1 MKNSMSSNTSRLV
14 PDRAAGALRR
24 FARSSSV
31 RLPSPSPSA
40 SSGRLEERAVFKLP
54 CAVALGLIGALPVQP
69 GWAQA
74 NAPDASAF
82 QRGPWA
88 ELGELDGGATLSI
101 SQARYR
107 DGVVLTFALK
117 TEFAAGDQRSAIEVI
132 ELDCAA
138 ARFRR
143 TSAAATRRNGEM
155 SESNEPGALETY
167 PEESVMAQ
175 IAGALCEGVGAG

>member
-1 MKNSMSSNTSRLV
+1 M
-14 PDRAAGALRR
+14 
-24 FARSSSV
+24 
-31 RLPSPSPSA
+31 
-40 SSGRLEERAVFKLP
+40 FKLL
-54 CAVALGLIGALPVQP
+54 CALALCLVGALPAQP

-74 NAPDASAF
+74 GQGPGGAPDASAF

-88 ELGELDGGATLSI
+88 ELGELEDGATLSI

-107 DGVVLTFALK
+107 DGTVVTFALR
-117 TEFAAGDQRSAIEVI
+117 TEFAAGDDGTTIEVI

-155 SESNEPGALETY
+155 SGSNEPGAVERY
-167 PEESVMAQ
+167 PEGSVMAQ
-175 IAGALCEGVGAG
+175 IAVALCEGVSGG